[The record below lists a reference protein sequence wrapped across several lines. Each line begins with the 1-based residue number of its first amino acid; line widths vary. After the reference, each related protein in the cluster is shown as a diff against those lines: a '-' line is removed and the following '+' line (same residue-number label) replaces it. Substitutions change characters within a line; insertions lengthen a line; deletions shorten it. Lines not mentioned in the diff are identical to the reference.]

1 MKTMKNNTVKLTGN
15 VGAEGVEFKIVE
27 NVTTPFA
34 TAKLRLATNETYKNS
49 EGKEVSETEWH
60 NIEATGKVAEFAK
73 PFVKGSRII
82 IEGSLKTLSWE
93 KDGKKFY
100 KTIIKATSIKDGKKE

>member
-1 MKTMKNNTVKLTGN
+1 MKTMKNNFVKLNGN

-27 NVTTPFA
+27 NVTNPFA
-34 TAKLRLATNETYKNS
+34 TAKFRLATNETYKNTKG
-49 EGKEVSETEWH
+49 EDVSETEWH

-82 IEGSLKTLSWE
+82 VEGSLKTISWE
-93 KDGKKFY
+93 KEGKKFY
-100 KTIIKATSIKDGKKE
+100 KTIIKATSIKNGKRA